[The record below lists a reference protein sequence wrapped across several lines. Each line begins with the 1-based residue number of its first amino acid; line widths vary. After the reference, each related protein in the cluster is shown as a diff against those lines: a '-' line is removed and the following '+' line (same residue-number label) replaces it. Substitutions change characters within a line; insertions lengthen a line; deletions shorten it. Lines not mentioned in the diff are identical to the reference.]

1 MNVEIKNIEEL
12 RDSRIMYE
20 KEIPKFGYIFI
31 LILFMT
37 MILILIWSKKTPK
50 KYEILASGTVTNES
64 TNYVMCTYTGEVESC
79 NLQEGELVEKGDI
92 LLSIKSTDYDLQE
105 EQLLINRDA
114 FETKID
120 KYRQLVQSIKNDEN
134 LFDASN
140 PEDSLYFSIYEGYKS
155 LVNQNMIDTS
165 LYANYGY
172 TDEQIEAELEKNQ
185 GKLSQIYYDSISN
198 AESAIKEAELSI
210 SSIDA
215 QLSALQSGKNEYV
228 VRATETGMLHLL
240 SDVKKGMMV
249 QTTMPMATITPQ
261 NSEIILD
268 AFVSTADMARIHEGD
283 EAKIT
288 IDGLIQ
294 NVYGSI
300 SGKIRGID
308 SDVSTREDRNGTIQG
323 FKIRISMD
331 TDYLISTKGEK
342 IDIKNGMTGV
352 ARITYDKITY
362 FDYALEKMG
371 IKLQ

>member
-1 MNVEIKNIEEL
+1 MNVEIKNIDEL

-31 LILFMT
+31 LILFM
-37 MILILIWSKKTPK
+37 MIILILFWSRKTPK
-50 KYEILASGTVTNES
+50 KYEILANGTVTNES
-64 TNYVMCTYTGEVESC
+64 TNYVMCTYTGEIENC

-165 LYANYGY
+165 IYANYGY

-185 GKLSQIYYDSISN
+185 GKLSQIYYDAISN

-210 SSIDA
+210 ASIDA

-228 VRATETGMLHLL
+228 VRATETGMVHLL
-240 SDVKKGMMV
+240 SDIKKGMMV
-249 QTTMPMATITPQ
+249 QTTMPVATITPQ

-268 AFVSTADMARIHEGD
+268 AFVSTADMARIHEED
-283 EAKIT
+283 EAQIT

-300 SGKIRGID
+300 SGKISRID
-308 SDVSTREDRNGTIQG
+308 SDVSTKEDRTGTTYG

-331 TDYLISTKGEK
+331 ADYLISTKGEK